1 MVPFRFNPVPL
12 EAAGNGGPRQMV
24 TPAPRLRPDGGE
36 QNPAYVLLSTPLPGI
51 PACCKARS
59 GAVATASSIRRPVV
73 VPVLTAERRCSG
85 SIRMEG

>member
-1 MVPFRFNPVPL
+1 
-12 EAAGNGGPRQMV
+12 
-24 TPAPRLRPDGGE
+24 
-36 QNPAYVLLSTPLPGI
+36 LPGI